1 MSKSQKILTGT
12 LWGLMVVALL
22 TFIASWTSLR
32 MEETSVAHA
41 NPAQVKELPVL
52 FQSPDFSLVNQ
63 ENKPI
68 KLDNFKGKVWIAD
81 FIFTRCGGP
90 CPMMTSHMAGLQK
103 TLNGLPI
110 RFVSFSVDPT
120 NDMPEVLKQ
129 YAAKHGADESNWDFL
144 TGPENRSTL
153 AVAAGMKIA
162 AMPAQGESP
171 IIHSV
176 KFVLVDGA
184 GQIRGYYEG
193 TKPDELKKLA
203 EDAATLATEDARP

>member
-1 MSKSQKILTGT
+1 
-12 LWGLMVVALL
+12 MVVALL